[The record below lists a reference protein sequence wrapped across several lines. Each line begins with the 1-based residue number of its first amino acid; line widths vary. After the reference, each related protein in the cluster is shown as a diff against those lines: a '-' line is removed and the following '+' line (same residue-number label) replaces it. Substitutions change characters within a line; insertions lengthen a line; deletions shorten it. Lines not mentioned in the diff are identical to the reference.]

1 MSSVRLASGR
11 SRRPTVLVVGP
22 VPPPFHGGAVV
33 TRMLLESPLRERFDF
48 LHLDTTDRRGV
59 DNIGRLDVGNVRLA
73 AAHGARFV
81 GMLLRHHVDFVYSPI
96 AGNTL
101 GLLRDAL
108 FVGPTALRRIPFV
121 LHFHGGRY
129 DSFVA
134 SAAAPVR
141 ALVRSLLARAQCAIV
156 VGAALRPMLDGL
168 VPHDRVVVVPNGV
181 ADLTGGQ
188 RLDTGD
194 VRTRILFLGN
204 LFPAKGYTAL
214 LTAAQRL
221 LQEGEDIDVTFAGGV
236 FDPPTHRR
244 AMAAV
249 QYPDRIRFLGP
260 VGVDQKR
267 ALLRSSHVLALP
279 SENEAHPLVILEAMA
294 AGMAVVSTR
303 CAAIP
308 ETVLHEET
316 GLLVEPG
323 EVDQLTAALRTLT
336 RDATLRARFGRA
348 GRERYVS
355 MYTVEQWVRRMSGVF
370 ERVAAEVA

>member
-1 MSSVRLASGR
+1 
-11 SRRPTVLVVGP
+11 
-22 VPPPFHGGAVV
+22 
-33 TRMLLESPLRERFDF
+33 MLLDSTLRERFDL

-73 AAHGARFV
+73 VQHGARFV
-81 GMLLRHHVDFVYSPI
+81 GMLTRHHIDFVYAPI

-108 FVGPTALRRIPFV
+108 FIGPAALRRTPFV
-121 LHFHGGRY
+121 LHFHGSGY

-134 SAAAPVR
+134 AAAAPLR
-141 ALVRSLLARAQCAIV
+141 ALVRLLLPRAQCAIV
-156 VGAALRPMLDGL
+156 VGTALRPMLDGL
-168 VPHDRVVVVPNGV
+168 VPQDRVVAVPNGV
-181 ADLTGGQ
+181 ADLTGGD
-188 RLDTGD
+188 RLDTGE

-236 FDPPTHRR
+236 FDPATHRR
-244 AMAAV
+244 ALAAV
-249 QYPDRIRFLGP
+249 QHPDRIRFLGP

-267 ALLRSSHVLALP
+267 ALLRSTHVLALP

-308 ETVLHEET
+308 ETVVHEET

-323 EVDQLTAALRTLT
+323 DVEQLTAALRRLA
-336 RDATLRARFGRA
+336 RDATLRQRFGRA
-348 GRERYVS
+348 GRDRYVS
-355 MYTVEQWVRRMSGVF
+355 TYTIEQWVGRMSDVF